1 MTRSAGPQKDA
12 RTGTWAFVCDLGIGP
27 NGNRRQARRRGFKT
41 RREAQEALDKLRV
54 SARDGTFVEPTKLT
68 LAAWLERWCDG
79 LATLGRS
86 PGTIESYRRQMLTHV
101 VPTLGAVRLVRLS
114 AADLDT
120 LYSRLLATGRCD
132 GRGGLSPR
140 TVRYVH
146 TIASKA
152 LSDAVRKR
160 LLVRNPAL
168 EPIRRQPSRPLHQSD
183 LVGAQRAASVPHLRR
198 V

>member
-1 MTRSAGPQKDA
+1 M
-12 RTGTWAFVCDLGIGP
+12 CDLGAGP
-27 NGNRRQARRRGFKT
+27 NGKRRQARRRGFKT
-41 RREAQEALDKLRV
+41 KREAQEALDRLRV
-54 SARDGTFVEPTKLT
+54 SARDGTFVEPYKIT

-79 LATLGRS
+79 LATLGRA

-101 VPTLGAVRLVRLS
+101 VPALGGVRIVNLS

-120 LYSRLLATGRCD
+120 LYSRLLAPGRRD

-146 TIASKA
+146 TIVSKA

-160 LLVRNPAL
+160 LLARNPAL
-168 EPIRRQPSRPLHQSD
+168 DADRRQPSPPLHW
-183 LVGAQRAASVPHLRR
+183 R
-198 V
+198 